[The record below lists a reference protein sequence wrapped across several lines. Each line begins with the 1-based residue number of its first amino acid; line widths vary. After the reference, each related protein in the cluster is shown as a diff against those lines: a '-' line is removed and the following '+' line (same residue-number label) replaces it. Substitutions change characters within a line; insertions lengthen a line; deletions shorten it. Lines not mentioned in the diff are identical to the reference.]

1 MNKED
6 RAEIFFLKA
15 SDQLS
20 KPHSNP
26 VGKSILTYVAD
37 KQLNMTKFTN
47 VQIKNEKG
55 YFVIAASSTIPTF
68 AAKMKELIT
77 FLKLIRTQYK
87 VVMIYL
93 NEAHADDIWPLGYG
107 INEAKDL
114 DAKW

>member
-55 YFVIAASSTIPTF
+55 YFVIAASSTIHTF

-87 VVMIYL
+87 VVLIYL